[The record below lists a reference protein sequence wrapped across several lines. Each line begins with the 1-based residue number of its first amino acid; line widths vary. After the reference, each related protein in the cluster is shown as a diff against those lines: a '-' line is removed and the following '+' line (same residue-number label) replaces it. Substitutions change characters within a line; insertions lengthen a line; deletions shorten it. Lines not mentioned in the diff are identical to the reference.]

1 MTYMSLMVCNCTFI
15 EVGTSRG
22 LDFLCDIDAGQ
33 WFVNVSIFGVGCSRW
48 WGV

>member
-1 MTYMSLMVCNCTFI
+1 MSLMVCNCTFI

-33 WFVNVSIFGVGCSRW
+33 WFVNVPIFRKGTSR
-48 WGV
+48 G